1 MVSQLEVASSPSG
14 SVSYLVKG
22 AVHLY
27 INPHRSF
34 FSTVIAQAMR
44 AAGQG
49 TSVLVV
55 QLLKGGIDQG
65 AENGIALG
73 SHLKWVRCG
82 IERCIDTPHL
92 EPAEK
97 QALDNLWAF
106 TKDAIASG
114 KYGLVVL
121 DELGLALKLGLISE
135 AEAVAI
141 LGNRPQSMDVFITG
155 PEMPESLLDMA
166 EQITHLRSVA

>member
-1 MVSQLEVASSPSG
+1 MVSHLEIASPSSG

-22 AVHLY
+22 AIHLY

-34 FSTVIAQAMR
+34 FSSVIAQAMR
-44 AAGQG
+44 VAGQG
-49 TSVLVV
+49 SSVLVV

-65 AENGIALG
+65 PGNGISLG

-92 EPAEK
+92 EPEESL
-97 QALDNLWAF
+97 ALEELWQF
-106 TKDAIASG
+106 TKDAIDSG
-114 KYGLVVL
+114 DYGLVVL

-135 AEAVAI
+135 QEAISV
-141 LGNRPQSMDVFITG
+141 LENRPPSMDVAITG
-155 PEMPESLLDMA
+155 PDMPDSLLEMA
-166 EQITHLRSVA
+166 EQITHLRSID

>member
-1 MVSQLEVASSPSG
+1 MVSQLEIASPTNA

-44 AAGQG
+44 VAGQG

-55 QLLKGGIDQG
+55 QLLKGGINQG
-65 AENGIALG
+65 ADNGILLG

-92 EPAEK
+92 EPEE
-97 QALDNLWAF
+97 QVALDELWQF
-106 TKDAIASG
+106 TKDAIQSG
-114 KYGLVVL
+114 EYGLVVL
-121 DELGLALKLGLISE
+121 DELGLALKLGLI
-135 AEAVAI
+135 AEDDALSV
-141 LGNRPQSMDVFITG
+141 LQNRPPSMDVSITG
-155 PEMPESLLDMA
+155 PEMPESLLEMS
-166 EQITHLRSVA
+166 EQITHLKSIA

>member
-1 MVSQLEVASSPSG
+1 MVSQLEVAPSPSG

-22 AVHLY
+22 AIHLY

-44 AAGQG
+44 VAGQG

-55 QLLKGGIDQG
+55 QLLKGGINQG

-73 SHLKWVRCG
+73 SHLRWVRCG

-92 EPAEK
+92 EPNEK
-97 QALDNLWAF
+97 MALDNLWRF
-106 TKDAIASG
+106 TKDAIDSG
-114 KYGLVVL
+114 EYGLVVL
-121 DELGLALKLGLISE
+121 DELGLALKLGLIAE
-135 AEAVAI
+135 DEAVAI
-141 LGNRPQSMDVFITG
+141 LGNRPPSMDVCITG
-155 PEMPESLLDMA
+155 PEMPESLLEMA
-166 EQITHLRSVA
+166 EQITHLRSVS

>member
-1 MVSQLEVASSPSG
+1 MVSQLEIASPTKG
-14 SVSYLVKG
+14 SVSYLIKG
-22 AVHLY
+22 AIHLF

-44 AAGQG
+44 VAGQG

-65 AENGIALG
+65 ADNGISLG

-82 IERCIDTPHL
+82 SERCIDTPHL
-92 EPAEK
+92 EPSEQLAFK
-97 QALDNLWAF
+97 KLWQF
-106 TKDAIASG
+106 TKESIQSG

-121 DELGLALKLGLISE
+121 DELGLALKLGLIAEEE
-135 AEAVAI
+135 ALSV
-141 LGNRPQSMDVFITG
+141 LKTRPPSMDVSVTG
-155 PEMPESLLDMA
+155 PEMPESLLEMA
-166 EQITHLRSVA
+166 EQITHLKSIV